1 MSDFWWKR
9 LPQNWHGYGRE
20 SVWISRCVD
29 SVDDRL
35 KLLPHCRHVNV
46 RAAAAADAA
55 PVPPLRFPLPLPV
68 TRSRR
73 HLDDVT
79 SRDWTSQMLL
89 AAL

>member
-1 MSDFWWKR
+1 MDGGVPVWMYVCFFMSDFWWKR

-29 SVDDRL
+29 SVDERL

-46 RAAAAADAA
+46 RAAAAATVE
-55 PVPPLRFPLPLPV
+55 PRLPLPV
-68 TRSRR
+68 ARSRR

-79 SRDWTSQMLL
+79 SRD
-89 AAL
+89 